1 MSKQKE
7 DRFSGSGL
15 CHQCGR
21 KQPFSLFICKR
32 CDLIN
37 TLLHQ
42 VIDEMHLMNRRQER
56 NLQRSEGVSWFLQS
70 NLVDALIEGKTKWNW
85 REVE

>member
-1 MSKQKE
+1 
-7 DRFSGSGL
+7 
-15 CHQCGR
+15 
-21 KQPFSLFICKR
+21 
-32 CDLIN
+32 
-37 TLLHQ
+37 LLHQ

-70 NLVDALIEGKTKWNW
+70 NLVDALLEGKTKWNW